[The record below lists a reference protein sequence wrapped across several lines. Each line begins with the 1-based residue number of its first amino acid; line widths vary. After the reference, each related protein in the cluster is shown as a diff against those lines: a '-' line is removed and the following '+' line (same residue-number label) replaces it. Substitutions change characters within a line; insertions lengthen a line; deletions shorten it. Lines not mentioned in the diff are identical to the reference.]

1 MSPAKPKEALTSL
14 DLAVVLKELRVFLGC
29 AVRNVYVPLRD
40 LLALELRCADDI
52 LYLVAEAGK
61 RLHVAR
67 HIFTRE
73 SLGVARQFREF
84 LDGSKLVNLAQ
95 LGMERVALLEFE
107 KGWRRLKLYVE
118 LLPRGVLALVD
129 SDGRILA
136 VSKSLKVKDRE
147 VYPGAKYV
155 PPPALT
161 NILGVGAEDVATA
174 IKGFSGNLAQL
185 MIRVFGVPP
194 EVVNEVLEPEAR
206 SAKAVEL
213 GVERVIEC
221 VERVRE
227 FIRRVLEAPRPCLIV
242 SSGRPVSFLPF
253 TPTRVAEGFEV
264 VEYQSMN
271 QLLEDYFKE
280 LSSYGQKQVELSQI
294 KEEEARVSKTLKE
307 AEEDLRKL
315 EEHVATLS
323 KELELFERNYHIIE
337 ETWECCRRA
346 IKECGWSCLGRCG
359 PVEGNPTEGSIVLE
373 LPEGLLKLVVYRDLV
388 EQYSELRSKY
398 AHSAEKYERART
410 VVEDLR
416 KKLDELVRRRAFL
429 ESLRVRPRRVSWYSR
444 FLWVETSG
452 GFLAIGGR
460 DASQNE
466 VIVRRYLGSRD
477 IFMHADIHG
486 AAVFVVLTQG
496 REVVERDLYEVASLA
511 ASYSKAWKAGLTST
525 DVFWVYGEQVKL
537 AAPPGQYLPKGSF
550 MVYGQ
555 RNYIRG
561 VKLRLGIGVAYYGD
575 SYDIVVG
582 PPELVASRA
591 VAWVEIVPGDLSVE
605 KVSKEIRGYF
615 IERCPDVRGL
625 TASDVAKLIPGKA
638 SIVRR
643 G

>member
-1 MSPAKPKEALTSL
+1 VSLAKPKEALTSL
-14 DLAVVLKELRVFLGC
+14 DLAVVLKELRELLGC

-52 LYLVAEAGK
+52 LYLVAEAGR
-61 RLHVAR
+61 RLHVVR
-67 HIFTRE
+67 YIFTTE
-73 SLGVARQFREF
+73 SLGAARQFREF
-84 LDGSKLVNLAQ
+84 LDGSKLVGLGQ
-95 LGMERVALLEFE
+95 LGMERVAVLEFE
-107 KGWRRLKLYVE
+107 RGWRRLKLYVE

-129 SDGRILA
+129 SDGKVLA
-136 VSKSLKVKDRE
+136 INKSLKVKDRE

-161 NILGVGAEDVATA
+161 NILEAGAEDVAA
-174 IKGFSGNLAQL
+174 AMRGFSGNLAQL
-185 MIRVFGVPP
+185 LVRVFGVPP
-194 EVVNEVLEPEAR
+194 EVVNEVLEPEVR
-206 SAKAVEL
+206 SAKATEL
-213 GVERVIEC
+213 GVERVIEY

-227 FIRRVLEAPRPCLIV
+227 FIKRVLETPKPCLVV

-253 TPTRVAEGFEV
+253 TPTRVAKGFEV

-271 QLLEDYFKE
+271 QLLEDYFRE
-280 LSSYGQKQVELSQI
+280 LSSYGQKQVELSRI
-294 KEEEARVSKTLKE
+294 KEEEAKVSKTLKE
-307 AEEDLRKL
+307 AEEDLRRL
-315 EEHVATLS
+315 EEHVVTLS

-337 ETWECCRRA
+337 EVWECCRRV
-346 IKECGWSCLGRCG
+346 IKECGWSCLERCG
-359 PVEGNPTEGSIVLE
+359 PVEGDPTEGSIVLK
-373 LPEGLLKLVVYRDLV
+373 LPEGLLKLVVYKDLV

-398 AHSAEKYERART
+398 VHSTEKYERART

-416 KKLDELVRRRAFL
+416 KRLDELVRRRASL

-466 VIVRRYLGSRD
+466 VIVRRYLGPRD

-496 REVVERDLYEVASLA
+496 REVGERDLYEVASLA

-575 SYDIVVG
+575 SYDIVIG
-582 PPELVASRA
+582 PPELIASRA
-591 VAWVEIVPGDLSVE
+591 VAWVEIAPGGLSVE
-605 KVSKEIRGYF
+605 EVSKEIRSYF

-625 TASDVAKLIPGKA
+625 TDSDVAKLIPGKA